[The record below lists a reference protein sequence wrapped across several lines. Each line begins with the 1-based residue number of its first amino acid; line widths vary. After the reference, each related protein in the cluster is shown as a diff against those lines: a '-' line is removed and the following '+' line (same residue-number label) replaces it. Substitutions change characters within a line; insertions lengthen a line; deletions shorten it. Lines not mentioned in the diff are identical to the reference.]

1 MRQTRLWVMLLCA
14 LCVMAAVSR
23 QPVTAQADKAQV
35 AEVNRLVE
43 QSSRLEKEGRYDEA
57 IPLAEKVVAL
67 VEKSLGEDNREV
79 ASALSFL
86 GHLYRSKKDYARAEP
101 PLRRALAIYEKVL
114 GPEHYNVGTLLNNI
128 AMLYT
133 LGRDYGR
140 AEPLLQRS
148 LAIYEKAFGADH
160 PNVAKPLKNLAD
172 LYKDKADYGRAE
184 PLFQRL
190 LVIREKESGHES
202 LEAAKVL
209 NDLGL
214 LYMAK
219 GDHARAEPYYQRALS
234 INQKLYGAEHA
245 EVARALNNLAGP
257 YTARRDYE
265 HAELLLTRALAIREK
280 LFGAEHPTVANTLN
294 NLGGLYD
301 DKADFE
307 RAESHYNRALEIR
320 EKVLG
325 ANHPDVANTLDN
337 LALLYINKGDY
348 VRAEPLL
355 QRSLGI
361 RSTNS
366 TMMHPDGATSLSNMA
381 RVYFGKGDYMR
392 AGGILQA
399 ALQIR
404 EKTLGPEHPSV
415 ANTLHNLAAVY
426 FEIKNYERA
435 EPLIRRSLAINE
447 KVYGSE
453 HPTTASALH
462 NLGVLYESMGD
473 AARAKPLFGRA
484 LEIHEKVLSA
494 EHPEV
499 AFSLGS
505 LASLYRNEGDYARAE
520 PLYQRA
526 LAITEKTR
534 GREHPYV
541 AGILDDLSILYRKKG
556 DYARALAAQQR
567 TSEIEEKNI
576 ALILST
582 GSQQKRQLYLDQF
595 SGHTFRAVT
604 LHTHDMPRNADATRL
619 ALTVILQ
626 RKGRVL
632 DSTSGQLA
640 ALRGLTKNPD
650 DLKLLDQLAVTLSR
664 MANLQF
670 SNTTKLTPEA
680 RTQALSELEVVQ
692 ESLEDSIGRRSTDFR
707 AAVQPVTLDSVRQA
721 LPPGAALVELY
732 AYRPYNP
739 KTEKIEER
747 YEAARYVAYVLR
759 RDDAVPQWVDL
770 GDLISVEALI
780 EPLRA
785 ALRDRKREDLKSLAR
800 ALDERVMRPVRK
812 LLGETRQIFLAPDGA
827 LNLIPFAAL
836 VDEQGQYLIENYSI
850 NYLTSGRDLLRLQS
864 DRESRDAPTVFADPM
879 YDLAAPGQP
888 QSVADPKADSS
899 AASNGENQFAKNLTA
914 QTIQPLPG
922 TAAEADSLSRLFP
935 DAVTLM
941 GAKATEAALKKV
953 SRPRLLHIAT
963 HGFFMPDRPQPSPAE
978 RQRGLGFDNA
988 RDGGPSVTENSQNPL
1003 VRSGLL
1009 FAGVKQQS
1017 SGVGEDGIL
1026 TAMEVAGLDL
1036 WGTKLVVLSACETG
1050 LGDAKHGEGVYG
1062 LRRALILAGS
1072 ETQVMSLWKVSDA
1085 GTRDLMVAYYTSL
1098 QRGESRTEALRQVQ
1112 LQMLRGKLLPSSA
1125 PAPAS
1130 QKSTRETGE
1139 LRNTVPAKDYRH
1151 PYYWAPFIP
1160 SGNWRSLAGKE

>member
-1 MRQTRLWVMLLCA
+1 MRQTRLWVMVLCA

-23 QPVTAQADKAQV
+23 QPVTAQADEAQV

-43 QSSRLEKEGRYDEA
+43 QSNRLEKEGRYDEA
-57 IPLAEKVVAL
+57 IPLAERVVAL
-67 VEKSLGEDNREV
+67 VEKALGEENREV

-86 GHLYRSKKDYARAEP
+86 GYLHRSKKDYARAEP

-133 LGRDYGR
+133 SRRDYAR

-148 LAIYEKAFGADH
+148 LAVYEKAFGADH

-184 PLFQRL
+184 QLFQRL
-190 LVIREKESGHES
+190 LAIREKASGRESV
-202 LEAAKVL
+202 EAAEAL

-214 LYMAK
+214 LYLAT
-219 GDHARAEPYYQRALS
+219 GDYARAESHYRRALS
-234 INQKLYGAEHA
+234 INQKLYGPEHA
-245 EVARALNNLAGP
+245 EVARTLNNLAGL
-257 YTARRDYE
+257 YMARSDYE
-265 HAELLLTRALAIREK
+265 HAEPLLTR
-280 LFGAEHPTVANTLN
+280 
-294 NLGGLYD
+294 
-301 DKADFE
+301 
-307 RAESHYNRALEIR
+307 SLEIR

-348 VRAEPLL
+348 VRAEPIV
-355 QRSLGI
+355 QRALGI

-366 TMMHPDGATSLSNMA
+366 TMMHPDGANSLSNMA
-381 RVYFGKGDYMR
+381 QVYFGKGDYMR

-404 EKTLGPEHPSV
+404 EKTLGSDHPSV
-415 ANTLHNLAAVY
+415 ASTLHNLAAVY
-426 FEIKNYERA
+426 FELKNYERA
-435 EPLIRRSLAINE
+435 EPLMRRALAINE

-453 HPTTASALH
+453 HPTTAGALN
-462 NLGVLYESMGD
+462 NLGTLYETMGD
-473 AARAKPLFGRA
+473 AARARPLYERA
-484 LEIHEKVLSA
+484 LEIREKVLST
-494 EHPEV
+494 EHPDV
-499 AFSLGS
+499 AYS
-505 LASLYRNEGDYARAE
+505 LASLATLCRSVGDYARAE

-541 AGILDDLSILYRKKG
+541 AGILDDLSILYRQKS
-556 DYARALAAQQR
+556 DYKRALAAQQR

-582 GSQQKRQLYLDQF
+582 SSQQKRQLYLDQF
-595 SGHTFRAVT
+595 SGPTFRAVS
-604 LHTHDMPRNADATRL
+604 LHTRDMPQNADATRL

-664 MANLQF
+664 MANLQL

-680 RTQALSELEVVQ
+680 RAQALSELEVVQ
-692 ESLEDSIGRRSTDFR
+692 ESLEDSIGRRSAEFR
-707 AAVQPVTLDSVRQA
+707 AAVQPVTLDAVRQA

-739 KTEKIEER
+739 QATKIEER

-770 GDLISVEALI
+770 GDLVSIEAFI
-780 EPLRA
+780 ERLRA
-785 ALRDRKREDLKSLAR
+785 ALRDPKREDFKPLAR
-800 ALDERVMRPVRK
+800 ALDERVMRPIRK
-812 LLGETRQIFLAPDGA
+812 LLGATRHVFLAPDGA

-836 VDEQGQYLIENYSI
+836 VDEHGQYLIEDYSI
-850 NYLTSGRDLLRLQS
+850 NYLTSGRDLLRLRA
-864 DRESRDAPTVFADPM
+864 DRESHDPPTVFADPV
-879 YDLAAPGQP
+879 YDVTAPGRQK
-888 QSVADPKADSS
+888 SVVAPEGGAA
-899 AASNGENQFAKNLTA
+899 AASNGENRLLKNLTA
-914 QTIQPLPG
+914 QPIKSLPG
-922 TAAEADSLSRLFP
+922 TAAEADSVSRLFP
-935 DAVTLM
+935 EAVTFM
-941 GAKATEAALKKV
+941 GAQATEAALKKV
-953 SRPRLLHIAT
+953 ARPRLLHVAT

-978 RQRGLGFDNA
+978 RQRGFGLDHA
-988 RDGGPSVTENSQNPL
+988 RDGGPSATENGQNPL

-1009 FAGVKQQS
+1009 LAGVKQQS
-1017 SGVGEDGIL
+1017 SGPGEDGVL

-1062 LRRALILAGS
+1062 LRRALALAGS

-1085 GTRDLMVAYYTSL
+1085 GTRDLMVAYYTRL

-1112 LQMLRGKLLPSSA
+1112 LLMLRGKLLP
-1125 PAPAS
+1125 PAAS
-1130 QKSTRETGE
+1130 GGQKSARETGE
-1139 LRNTVPAKDYRH
+1139 LLNEVPAKDYRH
-1151 PYYWAPFIP
+1151 PYYWASFIP
-1160 SGNWRSLAGKE
+1160 SGDWRSLAGKE